1 MMVEKREILQQI
13 RRWSYHTTPNGG
25 NVRWEDKLELCQQ
38 LDDEV
43 SKRNKERFLYRKQL
57 QEEV

>member
-13 RRWSYHTTPNGG
+13 RRCSYHTTLQA
-25 NVRWEDKLELCQQ
+25 EEMFDADKLELCQQ

-43 SKRNKERFLYRKQL
+43 SKRNKERFIYRKQL

>member
-1 MMVEKREILQQI
+1 MQLPYD
-13 RRWSYHTTPNGG
+13 SPSGG
-25 NVRWEDKLELCQQ
+25 YVRWEDKLELCQQ